1 VFPGVRFKRVAQRTC
16 NMGEKCWTKK
26 ELFAGI
32 AHILIVSKLEDACA
46 L

>member
-1 VFPGVRFKRVAQRTC
+1 MFASVWFWRVTQGTC
-16 NMGEKCWTKK
+16 NVREKCWTKK

-32 AHILIVSKLEDACA
+32 SHVLVISKFEDACA